1 MISLNKYLLNIT
13 SECSKF
19 NKNIDLCYKKIK
31 LIQKNKKRIFF
42 IGNGASNTIGS
53 HFALDFSKNLNIQ
66 SYALDSASL
75 LTACTND
82 YGYENM
88 FSKYL
93 STFKI
98 KNDLLIA
105 ISSSGNSSNIINA
118 VKFFRNKGAVIT
130 LSGINKDNN
139 LMKQNTKGINFF
151 INLEGYNQV
160 EAAHNL
166 ILAYICDLVKGKLIY
181 KVN

>member
-1 MISLNKYLLNIT
+1 ML
-13 SECSKF
+13 
-19 NKNIDLCYKKIK
+19 
-31 LIQKNKKRIFF
+31 QKNKKRIFF
-42 IGNGASNTIGS
+42 IRNGASNTIGS

-105 ISSSGNSSNIINA
+105 ISSSGNYSNIINA
-118 VKFFRNKGAVIT
+118 VKFFRNKGEFIT

-139 LMKQNTKGINFF
+139 LIKQNTNVVNFF

-160 EAAHNL
+160 ETANNL
-166 ILAYICDLVKGKLIY
+166 IIAYICDLIIG
-181 KVN
+181 